1 MQTLV
6 GAANYNYLTSIF
18 VNLGVFLV
26 AVAIAIIVVRAIKI
40 EQKGYK
46 LLFVLYILF

>member
-6 GAANYNYLTSIF
+6 GATNGYLISIF
-18 VNLGVFLV
+18 VNLGVFLISIG
-26 AVAIAIIVVRAIKI
+26 IAIIVIRSIKI